1 MNNPRNLVLL
11 PMVLAI
17 AASAHAQSISL
28 TGPETFDADGTILIS
43 GRIRWSKN
51 RNNGYSTGKLALINF
66 DDWTGQRFDYSL
78 RVEQWFTPVFDK
90 QMLYEG
96 PVARIRFLPHINTSY
111 PVRANIGIGFAI
123 NPYGYSYSGF
133 YADDSHF
140 ARMDSNP
147 NPPPVPE
154 PATLIALSAGLV
166 ALVRKR
172 RS

>member
-43 GRIRWSKN
+43 GRVKWSKN
-51 RNNGYSTGKLALINF
+51 RNNSYSTGQLKLI
-66 DDWTGQRFDYSL
+66 DWYAYTRVHYDYRL
-78 RVEQWFTPVFDK
+78 EVQEWFVPVFDRN
-90 QMLYEG
+90 LVYEG
-96 PVARIRFLPHINTSY
+96 PIARIKFIGSPYTFY
-111 PVRANIGIGFAI
+111 PADARIGIGFHQAGTYD
-123 NPYGYSYSGF
+123 NEYYYVH
-133 YADDSHF
+133 DEHT
-140 ARMDSNP
+140 ARVNSNP

-166 ALVRKR
+166 AIVRKR